1 LTRQQFV
8 SLDVGLI
15 DFFLYLEKRCGADIR
30 TFRRMEEIER
40 ALEYVGNNCL
50 EGPTVEEDAAEWFRR
65 FERRED
71 VVSAFVRFIE
81 DRGLIVPQF

>member
-1 LTRQQFV
+1 
-8 SLDVGLI
+8 
-15 DFFLYLEKRCGADIR
+15 
-30 TFRRMEEIER
+30 MEEIER

-50 EGPTVEEDAAEWFRR
+50 EEPTVEDDDAEWFRR